1 MEIYVAFLEYSITVA
16 QRDSTSHR
24 LRIPIIYQAFDAM
37 DVIWRHSVKA
47 EEYAETFFSFYTSR
61 EHLEYQ
67 KQLCIGMEEKSLRF
81 LNFGRRRWLRL
92 ALAPVVRRWRP
103 FSE

>member
-37 DVIWRHSVKA
+37 DVI
-47 EEYAETFFSFYTSR
+47 
-61 EHLEYQ
+61 
-67 KQLCIGMEEKSLRF
+67 
-81 LNFGRRRWLRL
+81 
-92 ALAPVVRRWRP
+92 
-103 FSE
+103 